1 MVYCHIGIRFAAF
14 PFEYYEIQ
22 LSAFFFS
29 SDDSTSLH
37 SPTPARVSIEK
48 PWDIPSKRAFN
59 DDAIFHM
66 MTFFCKAFVNAQ
78 WKLNNFQMD
87 WKQCGCCFFSTLIL
101 CFLFLFRQVKAESV
115 FFDWCFSLVRRFWW
129 ANSFKSRFMHT
140 CT

>member
-87 WKQCGCCFFSTLIL
+87 WKQCGCCFF
-101 CFLFLFRQVKAESV
+101 FLLSFGV
-115 FFDWCFSLVRRFWW
+115 FFFIS
-129 ANSFKSRFMHT
+129 SSKSRKRIFRLVFFT
-140 CT
+140 CSSLLVS